1 MGSEEIGKQGG
12 ANESGKKKLGKIKI
26 NLENLEKILDYKI
39 KRTSGVNC
47 DPNVKLEE
55 NEKPPPLTLRTHLG
69 K

>member
-12 ANESGKKKLGKIKI
+12 ANKSGKKNLEKIKI
-26 NLENLEKILDYKI
+26 NLENLKKILDYKI

-55 NEKPPPLTLRTHLG
+55 TEKPPPLPLRTHLG
-69 K
+69 R